1 MKNNLTVTSVSILAT
16 LILGSSISPPADGA
30 PLVTLPTSDSWY
42 GSYMNV
48 QDYVTSYLSNISP
61 QAGLITDLTG
71 RDQSTWS
78 VAAASVQGGF
88 PSMIIGTYHS
98 SRDSETAAVRAVS
111 FPPRAVPLEGLQ
123 SSQILYV
130 SGNEYVVDYSQSAAR
145 SYLVSNILSDVL
157 NTQLPLAFIDNVS
170 SDEMGFPI
178 PWSTTMGLISDLVA
192 QLHAQGVRVIIN
204 AAWAPGLT
212 SQQNVDALIN
222 SGVDGVSLEMPFL
235 DPGVR
240 HSICAIE
247 TAISQYRR
255 MLDAGLTVIFISL
268 AGTDPS
274 DTGDVEDHLQAAF
287 GLMFRQPG
295 DKLFIAQS
303 YWQPIPDWTGW
314 PARLGAPNGNAVI
327 TTDAQGE
334 VVITRQFANG
344 SVSLNTTTRAV
355 TVP

>member
-1 MKNNLTVTSVSILAT
+1 MKNNLTATFLST

-30 PLVTLPTSDSWY
+30 PLVALPTSDSWY
-42 GSYMNV
+42 GSYLNV
-48 QDYVTSYLSNISP
+48 QNYVTSYLSNISP
-61 QAGLITDLTG
+61 QARLITDLTG
-71 RDQSTWS
+71 LDQSTWS
-78 VAAASVQGGF
+78 VAAASVQASF

-98 SRDSETAAVRAVS
+98 SRDSETAAMRSES
-111 FPPRAVPLEGLQ
+111 FPPRAVPVEGLQ
-123 SSQILYV
+123 GSQILYV
-130 SGNEYVVDYSQSAAR
+130 SGNEYVVDYSQPAAR
-145 SYLVSNILSDVL
+145 AYLVNNIVSNVL
-157 NTQLPLAFIDNVS
+157 NTHLPVAFIDNVS

-178 PWSTTMGLISDLVA
+178 PWSTTMSLIHDIVA

-222 SGVDGVSLEMPFL
+222 SGVDGVSLEMAFL
-235 DPGVR
+235 DPDVR
-240 HSICAIE
+240 HSI
-247 TAISQYRR
+247 TAIQTAVSQYRQ

-268 AGTDPS
+268 PGTDPS
-274 DTGDVEDHLQAAF
+274 DTSDVEDHLQAAF

-314 PARLGAPNGNAVI
+314 PARLGAPQGNAVI
-327 TTDAQGE
+327 TTDPPGE
-334 VVITRQFANG
+334 IVMTRRFANG

-355 TVP
+355 TAP

>member
-1 MKNNLTVTSVSILAT
+1 MKNNLTATSVSILST
-16 LILGSSISPPADGA
+16 LILGPSISPPADGA

-42 GSYMNV
+42 GSYVNV
-48 QDYVTSYLSNISP
+48 QDYVTSYLSNLSP
-61 QAGLITDLTG
+61 QAGLITDLMG

-78 VAAASVQGGF
+78 VAAASVQGSF

-98 SRDSETAAVRAVS
+98 SRDSETAAVRAVT

-130 SGNEYVVDYSQSAAR
+130 SGNEYVVDYSQPAAR
-145 SYLVSNILSDVL
+145 TYLVSNILSNVL
-157 NTQLPLAFIDNVS
+157 STQMPVAFIDNVS
-170 SDEMGFPI
+170 SDEMGFPM
-178 PWSTTMGLISDLVA
+178 PWSTTMGLISDIVA
-192 QLHAQGVRVIIN
+192 RLPAQGVRVIID

-212 SQQNVDALIN
+212 SQQNVDALIS
-222 SGVDGVSLEMPFL
+222 SGVDGVSLEMAFL

-240 HSICAIE
+240 HSICAIQ
-247 TAISQYRR
+247 TAISQYRQ

-268 AGTDPS
+268 PGTDPS
-274 DTGDVEDHLQAAF
+274 DTGDVEGHLQAAF
-287 GLMFRQPG
+287 GLMFRKPG

-327 TTDAQGE
+327 TTDAHGE
-334 VVITRQFANG
+334 IVMTRQFANG
-344 SVSLNTTTRAV
+344 SVGLNTTTRAV